1 MILLNTISCLIPS
14 HRITLH
20 CRAPRGMPTLA
31 TTPPRTPPPPA
42 TTPLCRP
49 RTTSGRWVGVCG
61 GGGGGGGPGVSD
73 LALCSTRFR
82 HYPAH
87 RHPPALQHM
96 HPPLAG
102 HQGDVGPD
110 LGRRPRLLPGQLA
123 LCPPELGRRHGLGL
137 GAVAGA
143 GEEEKWMVGPPWTH
157 APPPCTEQLGCC
169 PVVPPSQESKEA
181 TGQTWDDAKR
191 QAYQQWKSSSG
202 AAQQVRARG
211 DSHGAGPAACRHC
224 MCPLHVPA
232 VSQSW
237 GIGATN
243 KHVCRL
249 VVRTPP

>member
-1 MILLNTISCLIPS
+1 MRCRPPTRTGSAP
-14 HRITLH
+14 
-20 CRAPRGMPTLA
+20 RAPRRPPG
-31 TTPPRTPPPPA
+31 TTPSAPPGTSGPPPSPGPA
-42 TTPLCRP
+42 APRRLPRWGHRCGAGQGRQFHRGWNHQRHSFLSGVSPFFPSAGSGGLCR
-49 RTTSGRWVGVCG
+49 GRRQR
-61 GGGGGGGPGVSD
+61 S
-73 LALCSTRFR
+73 
-82 HYPAH
+82 
-87 RHPPALQHM
+87 
-96 HPPLAG
+96 
-102 HQGDVGPD
+102 
-110 LGRRPRLLPGQLA
+110 RRPRLLPGQLA